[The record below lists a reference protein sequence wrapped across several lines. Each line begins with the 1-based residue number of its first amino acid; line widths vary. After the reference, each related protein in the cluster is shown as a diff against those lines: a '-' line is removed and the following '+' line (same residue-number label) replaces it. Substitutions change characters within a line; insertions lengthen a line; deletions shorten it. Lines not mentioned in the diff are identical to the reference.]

1 MKKVLNAI
9 GYREKLIGAFSL
21 LTLILIVVLFFLI
34 YRAEKKILIEGIN
47 QHAVN
52 YASLISD
59 IINQESSENISMALN
74 KTLQKSSILYLDIV
88 MPDNVPYYKRVLVPD
103 IFKKATTS
111 NRYTGIQKGFVI
123 DDTYYDF
130 IFPFSPQGEAGGYIR
145 IGMDISP
152 IQKGLLAQTDT
163 FLLAFIISLIF
174 GIFLSIIL
182 GKSLEEPIRKLA
194 NYTNEIANGNLNQSV
209 DITSKDE
216 LGRLANSFN
225 MMAKKLEES
234 KSELTSYQ
242 KSLERKIAEQH
253 RSLTESEEKYRNLVE
268 MSPDLILIVQDDHV
282 VFSNHRVDELFNISA
297 NQIRNES
304 INNLTF
310 IHPADREKFISKIT
324 VIPIND
330 SQVYTFD
337 IQAITREGRELIMDV
352 SAHRMQYNNM
362 PALQIILRDITQRKK
377 FDIDLLQIQK
387 MESIGTLASGISH
400 DFNNILG
407 VIIPNAE
414 LIKNMS
420 EHGSTIYK
428 EAEQIESAAL
438 KASELTGKLLSFSR
452 KEELKIEVINP
463 NIILKNLMNL
473 VTRLIGKSISVSV
486 YLDPNIKNIAI
497 DVNQIE
503 QAILNIV
510 LNARDA
516 MPNGGKLVIKTSVI
530 QNLQDQLNLSEISKE
545 KEYCKIE
552 LIDSGCGMDEDT
564 QKKVFEPFFT
574 TKKAGHGT
582 GLGLSTVCSI
592 VQNHK
597 GFISIDS
604 KPGKGTGVTIYLPST
619 SAQATAE
626 KTKSLMPN
634 VLGEGEI
641 LVIEDDMLM
650 LETMKNLLGHLGFE
664 VITAVNGKQAL
675 EIYSESKS
683 KIKLIILD
691 MEMPIMN
698 GLETLR
704 KLKEI
709 DINVKVLIS
718 SGYSMEEKVQTALNE
733 GALAFLKKPYRIT
746 DLAKTIQSTISD
758 TKH

>member
-1 MKKVLNAI
+1 
-9 GYREKLIGAFSL
+9 
-21 LTLILIVVLFFLI
+21 
-34 YRAEKKILIEGIN
+34 
-47 QHAVN
+47 
-52 YASLISD
+52 
-59 IINQESSENISMALN
+59 
-74 KTLQKSSILYLDIV
+74 
-88 MPDNVPYYKRVLVPD
+88 
-103 IFKKATTS
+103 
-111 NRYTGIQKGFVI
+111 
-123 DDTYYDF
+123 
-130 IFPFSPQGEAGGYIR
+130 
-145 IGMDISP
+145 
-152 IQKGLLAQTDT
+152 
-163 FLLAFIISLIF
+163 
-174 GIFLSIIL
+174 
-182 GKSLEEPIRKLA
+182 
-194 NYTNEIANGNLNQSV
+194 
-209 DITSKDE
+209 
-216 LGRLANSFN
+216 
-225 MMAKKLEES
+225 
-234 KSELTSYQ
+234 
-242 KSLERKIAEQH
+242 
-253 RSLTESEEKYRNLVE
+253 
-268 MSPDLILIVQDDHV
+268 
-282 VFSNHRVDELFNISA
+282 
-297 NQIRNES
+297 
-304 INNLTF
+304 
-310 IHPADREKFISKIT
+310 
-324 VIPIND
+324 
-330 SQVYTFD
+330 
-337 IQAITREGRELIMDV
+337 
-352 SAHRMQYNNM
+352 
-362 PALQIILRDITQRKK
+362 
-377 FDIDLLQIQK
+377 
-387 MESIGTLASGISH
+387 
-400 DFNNILG
+400 
-407 VIIPNAE
+407 
-414 LIKNMS
+414 
-420 EHGSTIYK
+420 
-428 EAEQIESAAL
+428 
-438 KASELTGKLLSFSR
+438 
-452 KEELKIEVINP
+452 
-463 NIILKNLMNL
+463 MNL